1 MFNFLKNKQKPKAE
15 NLNNKYNCFTDF
27 VFDKKYNEFRG
38 DFFVEKFDQNCEV
51 SFESDVSKIYAKKC
65 IDYLKYIPDE
75 IFTKICNL
83 LISDFN
89 YYKSMYPENDFPENI
104 TEKEIINYI
113 SDLSMLIYN
122 HPQQDIIGFCLCG
135 NCIWNEEHGFII
147 VINNDK
153 VVHYGENDNIYY
165 PWEFNNEKY

>member
-1 MFNFLKNKQKPKAE
+1 MGRNADNMFNFLKNKQKQKVE
-15 NLNNKYNCFTDF
+15 KLNNKYNCFTDF

-38 DFFVEKFDQNCEV
+38 DFFVEKFDQNCVV
-51 SFESDVSKIYAKKC
+51 SFESDVSKIYAKNC

-83 LISDFN
+83 L
-89 YYKSMYPENDFPENI
+89 
-104 TEKEIINYI
+104 I

-135 NCIWNEEHGFII
+135 NCVWNEEHGLII

-165 PWEFNNEKY
+165 PWEFNNEK